1 MSEIFHKGVNWC
13 GRLTLG
19 CRTTVASVIE
29 HYSYFGTAIT
39 DKKRHHAMS
48 PCPRRGTVAERG
60 VRRKF
65 VSQYGVIV
73 GISSSSEY
81 KKGVRQH
88 FGVCAADPQELTVIR
103 SLAFATSA
111 VVCLFICLS
120 VCLRATETR
129 SAPPYE
135 PPCLGNVFAFICYC
149 SLTVSDDRVMS
160 QHVYCSSFSVS
171 PCGLSVFDVSPC
183 SNVDL
188 IKTFQHVTSRFYI

>member
-1 MSEIFHKGVNWC
+1 VSEIFHKGVNWC

-120 VCLRATETR
+120 VCLSEGYRDAISASLRA
-129 SAPPYE
+129 
-135 PPCLGNVFAFICYC
+135 
-149 SLTVSDDRVMS
+149 
-160 QHVYCSSFSVS
+160 SVS
-171 PCGLSVFDVSPC
+171 WKCLCFYMLLQSHGL
-183 SNVDL
+183 
-188 IKTFQHVTSRFYI
+188 R